1 MRYAIAPT
9 KNIRA
14 LDAAAEAL
22 TTRAP
27 GVPGMGLVF
36 GPTGFGKT
44 TAAARL
50 RNNVDGIYVRANAL
64 WTPRALLEAIARE
77 LRRHWAGSCARTMDA
92 ICEDLER
99 APRPV
104 LLDEADYVLRTG
116 RMVDALRDLHDATA
130 APVILIGMPPIEG
143 AIKRWPQV
151 TGRLMQWVEFRPCDF
166 DDAALLARMLCDV
179 AVEAALLERL
189 HREAGGEIRS
199 IVVGLS
205 HIEAFG
211 RARGLDPVTSSDWGK
226 ERLLFSAQKAA
237 RSTQP
242 SAPRIGTRGEAF
254 PHLPAGA
261 PR

>member
-14 LDAAAEAL
+14 LDEAADAL

-27 GVPGMGLVF
+27 GVPGMGLVW

-64 WTPRALLEAIARE
+64 WTPRAMLEAIARE
-77 LRRHWAGSCARTMDA
+77 LRRHWAGSCARTLDV

-104 LLDEADYVLRTG
+104 LIDEADYVLRTG
-116 RMVDALRDLHDATA
+116 RLVDALRDLHDATA
-130 APVILIGMPPIEG
+130 APVVMIGMPDIER

-151 TGRLMQWVEFRPCDF
+151 TGRLMQWVEFGPCGLE
-166 DDAALLARMLCDV
+166 DAVLLARMLCDV
-179 AVEAALLERL
+179 GADEALLERL
-189 HREAGGEIRS
+189 HREAGGEIRR

-211 RARGLDPVTSSDWGK
+211 RARGIDPVTADAWGK
-226 ERLLFSAQKAA
+226 ERLPFA
-237 RSTQP
+237 RPT
-242 SAPRIGTRGEAF
+242 
-254 PHLPAGA
+254 AGA
-261 PR
+261 RA